1 MTKYRHVVDHQRH
14 QPPVQAEN
22 NAHLPHGAQY
32 RARQP
37 WGKRINELVAVGQ
50 QMAQPGGDRANH
62 QKVSGTTTARQMA
75 GLKKFFIDDGNSA
88 LLLRS
93 SQQETHE
100 ARIIGITD
108 EL

>member
-1 MTKYRHVVDHQRH
+1 M
-14 QPPVQAEN
+14 QAEN

-50 QMAQPGGDRANH
+50 QMAQPVATGPITV
-62 QKVSGTTTARQMA
+62 KVSGTTTAGQIA